1 MTAAIVLF
9 LFGVATALAS
19 LALPIGTMRDPG
31 SGFFPLLLGVLL
43 AALAAAQGVTV
54 HRERLKQAQLGQ
66 AQAAPAA
73 PAAPSPP
80 WLDEGAL
87 RVLLFMG
94 AVALAVAL
102 LSTLGYA
109 LTSLLLMIALLLI
122 LGIRSWS
129 LIGTVSIAT
138 AIACYV
144 VFVRVLG
151 IPLPAGLPGF

>member
-9 LFGVATALAS
+9 LFGAATALAS

-43 AALAAAQGVTV
+43 AALAVAQGVSL
-54 HRERLKQAQLGQ
+54 HRERPKQ
-66 AQAAPAA
+66 AQAAPIP
-73 PAAPSPP
+73 PAAPSSQRR
-80 WLDEGAL
+80 DEGTR

-102 LSTLGYA
+102 LPTLGYA
-109 LTSLLLMIALLLI
+109 LTSLLLMLALLHI
-122 LGIRSWS
+122 LGVTSWL
-129 LIGTVSIAT
+129 LIGTVSAAT
-138 AIACYV
+138 AIACYL